1 VSKLIT
7 RKRPLSLQQHWIAF
21 TARSVQTLV
30 RKNKWIGTAA
40 GLALLSVALPSCSQ
54 GGNSS
59 GQNGSNSATPAETPQ
74 VQWNKKLEKELR
86 DAVANAPA
94 NGLKP
99 DLFVKGDGQDGAALT
114 NLALRYAEALAH
126 GYSDPTKIFPVYTIP
141 RPTGDVKQGFMD
153 AMQKG
158 DLTGWFASLPPQT
171 DEYKALSQAH
181 LRYLQLASKSPNFQP
196 VADGKPIKPRSSDN
210 RVPELATALS
220 SMGYLA
226 SQPQQS
232 SATARYSPQLIAAV
246 KRLQADFGLKTD
258 GIVGGNTLAALNMGP
273 AGLAREC
280 AIAMERLRWLVRD
293 PPATRIDVNTA
304 ATFLDYW
311 RNGQHM
317 DRREVVAGEPDKQT
331 PQIQAPIVNLVAYP
345 KWRVPDSI
353 AAKEVATKSSQWLAE
368 NQFTTE
374 NGHYV
379 QQSGPKNSLGIV
391 KFDMD
396 DKQQIYL
403 HDTPAKALFGLPERH
418 RSHGCVRI
426 QDAVAFANAIAT
438 EEGVQDKFEEAM
450 AGQQEAW
457 VKLKSPIP
465 VRLMY
470 QTAFWDG
477 SRVQFRPDVYGWDD
491 NVAAA
496 LGLVRGV
503 TWQAAQQSG
512 DIGP

>member
-1 VSKLIT
+1 M
-7 RKRPLSLQQHWIAF
+7 
-21 TARSVQTLV
+21 
-30 RKNKWIGTAA
+30 
-40 GLALLSVALPSCSQ
+40 PSCSQ

-59 GQNGSNSATPAETPQ
+59 GQTASNATQGESPQ
-74 VQWNKKLEKELR
+74 VQWSKKLEKQLR
-86 DAVANAPA
+86 DAIAGAPA

-99 DLFVKGDGQDGAALT
+99 DLFLKGSGQYGAALT
-114 NLALRYAEALAH
+114 DAALRYAEALAH

-141 RPTGDVKQGFMD
+141 RPSGDVRQGFQQ
-153 AMQKG
+153 AMQSG
-158 DLTGWFASLPPQT
+158 DLTSWFNSLPPQT

-181 LRYLQLASKSPNFQP
+181 LHYLQLAGKTPNFQP
-196 VADGKPIKPRSSDN
+196 VPDGKPIKPHAHDS
-210 RVPELATALS
+210 RVLGLAAALS
-220 SMGYLA
+220 AMGYLA
-226 SQPQQS
+226 EPQQGANQQP
-232 SATARYSPQLIAAV
+232 SAANTSTRYSPQLVAAV
-246 KRLQADFGLKTD
+246 KKLQSDFGLKTD

-293 PPATRIDVNTA
+293 PPKTRIDVNTA

-311 RNGQHM
+311 RDGQHK

-345 KWRVPDSI
+345 TWTVPKSI
-353 AAKEVATKSSQWLAE
+353 AQSEISQKSSGWLQQ
-368 NQFTTE
+368 NNFVMK
-374 NGHYV
+374 NGMYV
-379 QQSGPKNSLGIV
+379 QQSGPKNSLGLV

-396 DKQQIYL
+396 DKQAIYL
-403 HDTPAKALFGLPERH
+403 HDTPAKALFSLPERH

-438 EEGVQDKFEEAM
+438 EEGISDQFQKAM
-450 AGQQEAW
+450 AGQKEAY

-465 VRLMY
+465 VRLLY

-477 SRVQFRPDVYGWDD
+477 TKVQFRPDVYGWDD

-503 TWQAAQQSG
+503 TWQAVQQSG